1 MSTRALNAATLFLRR
16 NLAFAALSV
25 LPDSAPADRPK
36 GMHARRIGV
45 ARLSPD
51 ETIPSRHDA

>member
-1 MSTRALNAATLFLRR
+1 MSTRALNAASLLLRR

-36 GMHARRIGV
+36 GMHARGIGV
-45 ARLSPD
+45 APLSPG
-51 ETIPSRHDA
+51 ETIPSQHDA